1 MILFSTLQAT
11 PVKANFIVR
20 MQTDLGAI
28 DIEMFDTVAPQ
39 TVANFMNY
47 VNDGDY
53 DGTFFHRSIPGFV
66 VQGGGFIANTPD
78 GSILSADAGASHIPT
93 DPPVVNEFNLSN
105 LRGTIAMA
113 KVDGDPDSAT
123 SEWFFNLDDN
133 SANLD
138 VQNDGFTV
146 FAQVLNEG
154 MDVVDAIA
162 ALQRCV
168 DVAPFPQLCQSFPD
182 VPFAGNE
189 DLSLIHISEPT
200 RPPLLSRMPSSA

>member
-1 MILFSTLQAT
+1 MILISSSRLKLIGVCFVILFSTLQAT
-11 PVKANFIVR
+11 PVTANFIVR

-66 VQGGGFIANTPD
+66 VQGGGYIANTPN
-78 GSILSADAGASHIPT
+78 GSILTDGASLIPT

-105 LRGTIAMA
+105 LRGSIAMA
-113 KVDGDPDSAT
+113 KVGGDPDSAT
-123 SEWFFNLDDN
+123 SQWFFNLDDN

-138 VQNDGFTV
+138 EQNGGFT
-146 FAQVLNEG
+146 
-154 MDVVDAIA
+154 D
-162 ALQRCV
+162 
-168 DVAPFPQLCQSFPD
+168 
-182 VPFAGNE
+182 
-189 DLSLIHISEPT
+189 
-200 RPPLLSRMPSSA
+200 